1 MRLHRAEL
9 DKIDVVLITDSGRAA
24 GICSLLGTAKLN
36 DIEPEGHLR
45 HVLERINEHPINKIE
60 ELLSWNAATQIALIA
75 RLAA

>member
-36 DIEPEGHLR
+36 YIEPEGHLR

-60 ELLSWNAATQIALIA
+60 ELTSWNAATQIALIA
-75 RLAA
+75 RLTA